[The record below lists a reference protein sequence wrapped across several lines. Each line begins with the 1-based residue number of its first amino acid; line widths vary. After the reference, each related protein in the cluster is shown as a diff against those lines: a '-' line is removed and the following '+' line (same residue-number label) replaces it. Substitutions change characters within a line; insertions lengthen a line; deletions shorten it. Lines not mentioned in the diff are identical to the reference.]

1 MSKNM
6 LSGRDRELHE
16 LAKMYESAK
25 ADNKSIYL
33 DADDLVDLTDW
44 YMAQNNIES
53 ATEVLDYGLKLHPDH
68 TQLLIEKTY
77 LLLNNRDREEAKK
90 VFEQIKDDYSPEVT
104 ILKANFLVGEGK
116 MEEAE
121 QLLDTLE
128 DKDDLDNIF
137 DVAYMYIDT
146 GFPQKAQ
153 VWIDRGKDKYED
165 SEAYLAIT
173 ADCLH
178 MQGLMEQA
186 EVYYNKLID
195 RNPYSANYW
204 FGLAQCYYDR
214 NEFDKA
220 IEACDFALIANE
232 EFGEAYLTKAQSFYN
247 LGNGEKALENYAL
260 AEKYKVL
267 SPEFLHMVWGINKLS
282 ADSWAEALSHLEQA
296 IECQG
301 PNSTVTSSLYAHA
314 AFCLYKLGDK
324 RKAGR
329 YFNKAHK
336 INPEDIDAYLI
347 EGRLYL
353 EEGEYKKA
361 MKKWGTALDCAPTA
375 NTWSEI
381 GMYSMDIGELE
392 FAKKAFEH
400 VKEMEPDFEGVN
412 EKLASIYLLL
422 KDKENFT
429 KYNQLCK
436 RPVQLDELEELEKI
450 LQEEDQTEMAQLMKN
465 ILDALH

>member
-1 MSKNM
+1 MSKNL

-16 LAKMYESAK
+16 LAKMYESAQ

-44 YMAQNNIES
+44 YMAQNNIQS

-77 LLLNNRDREEAKK
+77 LLLNSRNREEARK
-90 VFEQIKDDYSPEVT
+90 VFDQIEDDYSPEVK
-104 ILKANFLVGEGK
+104 ILKANFLVGDGK

-128 DKDDLDNIF
+128 DKDNLDNIF

-247 LGNGEKALENYAL
+247 LGNGEICPGR
-260 AEKYKVL
+260 KVQ
-267 SPEFLHMVWGINKLS
+267 SPFS
-282 ADSWAEALSHLEQA
+282 
-296 IECQG
+296 
-301 PNSTVTSSLYAHA
+301 
-314 AFCLYKLGDK
+314 
-324 RKAGR
+324 
-329 YFNKAHK
+329 
-336 INPEDIDAYLI
+336 
-347 EGRLYL
+347 
-353 EEGEYKKA
+353 
-361 MKKWGTALDCAPTA
+361 
-375 NTWSEI
+375 
-381 GMYSMDIGELE
+381 
-392 FAKKAFEH
+392 
-400 VKEMEPDFEGVN
+400 
-412 EKLASIYLLL
+412 
-422 KDKENFT
+422 
-429 KYNQLCK
+429 
-436 RPVQLDELEELEKI
+436 
-450 LQEEDQTEMAQLMKN
+450 
-465 ILDALH
+465 